1 MKAADCAIERLPEEL
16 LEAVIS
22 LTSPPD
28 TCRAAAVS
36 GTFHAAADS
45 DDVWSHFLP
54 CDLPEFADGEL
65 ACATPSK
72 KALFQRLSDQ
82 PALLPCRRVVR
93 TNPMYLSIT
102 PNKQLASK
110 LLVLLLS

>member
-1 MKAADCAIERLPEEL
+1 MEAQSCDIERLPEDL
-16 LEAVIS
+16 LTAVIS

-28 TCRAAAVS
+28 ACRAAAVS
-36 GTFHAAADS
+36 RTFRAAADS
-45 DDVWSHFLP
+45 DVVWSSLLP
-54 CDLPEFADGEL
+54 RDLPEFADGEL

-93 TNPMYLSIT
+93 TDPMYLSIT
-102 PNKQLASK
+102 PNKQLAS
-110 LLVLLLS
+110 

>member
-1 MKAADCAIERLPEEL
+1 MKAAGCAIERLPEEL

-28 TCRAAAVS
+28 ACRAAAVS

-93 TNPMYLSIT
+93 TDPMYLSIT
-102 PNKQLASK
+102 PNKQLAS
-110 LLVLLLS
+110 